1 MTRRILRAVA
11 PLLALGALAACATTR
26 GASGA
31 DDRADAERA
40 AREALARERTIDARS
55 FPARSVSVAPFQGA
69 FTDTSLAPLSYAL
82 ADLLLTDLAQS
93 RQLVVVERLRL
104 DAVLRELQ
112 LASAGAVD
120 RATAPRV
127 GRIVGARRLVLGRVS
142 QRPRGEIALD
152 LGVADASTGAL
163 SALLPAVARTAAV
176 LDAEKA
182 LVFRVFDHLGV
193 TLAPSERAAIEQRQ
207 TQNLAALLAYG
218 RAVRYEV
225 FGDWAAAAR
234 EYAEAER
241 RDPGFRQAG
250 QRRVEAERRAM
261 APAARAASSLQRA
274 AFATTDRINGVFM
287 TPIGGAARPGVPG
300 DPAFAASTATIFV
313 TITTPP

>member
-1 MTRRILRAVA
+1 MRRWHSLVGAIV
-11 PLLALGALAACATTR
+11 ALATSTACATT
-26 GASGA
+26 GAARA
-31 DDRADAERA
+31 DDRAAAERA
-40 AREALARERTIDARS
+40 AREAVARERTIDART
-55 FPARSVSVAPFQGA
+55 FPPRSVSVAPFQGV

-112 LASAGAVD
+112 LASSGAVD

-127 GRIVGARRLVLGRVS
+127 GRIVGARRLVLGRVA
-142 QRPRGEIALD
+142 QRPRGEISLD
-152 LGVADASTGAL
+152 LGVADATTGAL
-163 SALLPAVARTAAV
+163 SPLLPSVARTEAV

-182 LVFRVFDHLGV
+182 LAFRVFDHLGV

-207 TQNLAALLAYG
+207 TRNLAALLAYG

-225 FGDWAAAAR
+225 FGDYAAAAR

-250 QRRVEAERRAM
+250 ARRLEAERRA
-261 APAARAASSLQRA
+261 APVTRSASNLQRA
-274 AFATTDRINGVFM
+274 ALATTDRINGVFM

-300 DPAFAASTATIFV
+300 DPAFTASTATIFV